1 MTATQGD
8 VPFAVVTYRY
18 LRLAI
23 VVVLSAL
30 LASVMIERANAGCW
44 QGSLSAYYYT
54 PVQTVFVGALIA
66 IGVAFVAIEGATP
79 LEDAL
84 LNVAGVVAPIVAV
97 VPTSRPQDNCS
108 STAGLEQRGGATMS
122 ADELQLAFID
132 NNVVALVI
140 AGVVAVTIGWIAARR
155 SATGTVPAI
164 DRSGVAG
171 LAFAVVLLVTGSVW
185 YGFFRDSFVERAHGV
200 AAIVLFA
207 ALFATMVVN
216 SRISSPGFRPLYV
229 ATAATMAATAVV
241 VVVAGLL
248 VDEWRHQILLLEL
261 FQLVPVTVYWA
272 VQTLEHWNGGAG
284 TQLTMTPPTNGS
296 PYSG

>member
-1 MTATQGD
+1 M
-8 VPFAVVTYRY
+8 
-18 LRLAI
+18 
-23 VVVLSAL
+23 
-30 LASVMIERANAGCW
+30 
-44 QGSLSAYYYT
+44 
-54 PVQTVFVGALIA
+54 
-66 IGVAFVAIEGATP
+66 
-79 LEDAL
+79 
-84 LNVAGVVAPIVAV
+84 
-97 VPTSRPQDNCS
+97 
-108 STAGLEQRGGATMS
+108 
-122 ADELQLAFID
+122 
-132 NNVVALVI
+132 
-140 AGVVAVTIGWIAARR
+140 
-155 SATGTVPAI
+155 PAI

-248 VDEWRHQILLLEL
+248 VDEWRHQIL
-261 FQLVPVTVYWA
+261 VPVTVYWA

>member
-1 MTATQGD
+1 MTTAQED

-30 LASVMIERANAGCW
+30 LASVLIERANAGCW

-97 VPTSRPQDNCS
+97 VPTSRPEQNCS
-108 STAGLEQRGGATMS
+108 STTALEQRVLDGRALS
-122 ADELQLAFID
+122 SDELQLAFID

-140 AGVVAVTIGWIAARR
+140 AGLVAVTIGWIAARR
-155 SATGTVPAI
+155 SAAGSVPAI
-164 DRSGVAG
+164 DRSGAVG
-171 LAFAVVLLVTGSVW
+171 LAFAVVLLVTGGIW

-200 AAIVLFA
+200 AAIVLFG

-216 SRISSPGFRPLYV
+216 ARIASPGYRPVYV
-229 ATAATMAATAVV
+229 ATAATMASTAVV
-241 VVVAGLL
+241 VVVAGLV

-272 VQTLEHWNGGAG
+272 VQTLEHWEGGIGVDAPG
-284 TQLTMTPPTNGS
+284 VDPQE
-296 PYSG
+296 